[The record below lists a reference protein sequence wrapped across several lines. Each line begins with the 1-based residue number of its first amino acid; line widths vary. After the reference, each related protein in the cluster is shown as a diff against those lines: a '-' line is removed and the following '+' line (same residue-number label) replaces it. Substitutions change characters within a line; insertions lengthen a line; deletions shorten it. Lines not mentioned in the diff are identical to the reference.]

1 MIRTHARTASVSLVL
16 LIGAA
21 AGVTAYT
28 RVSAAPTGIALV
40 NADTGPTGAR
50 VLESVQQT
58 GGYDWHILPAEAAVA
73 GDYAAVITL
82 PADLTDA
89 MTTLAGHSPRRA
101 RLTVEIHDD
110 AENATVEGAITTVSR
125 QIGAAGITTALEATA
140 HARTHISSAQF
151 TAQLLGTG
159 LDATVVGTEQFAAG
173 TEQLLDLV
181 EVAETG
187 VAQLSS
193 AIDSLTSM
201 LDDVAE
207 QAGQLATALDTTEIT
222 LSDARQAADATT
234 TGLDRILPVLH
245 ALPGADAAP
254 IADIIAKL
262 QAVRDVSG
270 QVATQLDDPAGQF
283 GTGTDPDAGLGTT
296 LHDLAGR
303 LTSISDQL
311 DQGSALAGDIPGR
324 ADEGVA
330 QLLDAAE
337 LLESG
342 IGRLQHMVSL
352 LGTQTAEASAASA
365 PAGPA
370 HQAALAQAL
379 VDPVEV
385 VRE

>member
-1 MIRTHARTASVSLVL
+1 MSLVV

-21 AGVTAYT
+21 AGVTACT

-40 NADTGPTGAR
+40 NADTGPTGDR
-50 VLESVQQT
+50 VLESVQQA
-58 GGYDWHILPAEAAVA
+58 GGYDWHILSAEAADT

-82 PADLTDA
+82 PADLSDA
-89 MTTLAGHSPRRA
+89 MTTLAGTSPRRA

-110 AENATVEGAITTVSR
+110 AANATVEGAITSVTR
-125 QIGAAGITTALEATA
+125 QIGAAGIATALEATA
-140 HARTHISSAQF
+140 RARTHISSAQF

-159 LDATVVGTEQFAAG
+159 LDAAVAGTEQFDAG
-173 TEQLLDLV
+173 SEQLLDLV
-181 EVAETG
+181 EVTETG

-193 AIDSLTSM
+193 AIDSLTAT
-201 LDDVAE
+201 LDGVAG
-207 QAGQLATALDTTEIT
+207 QAGMLATALDTTEIT
-222 LSDARQAADATT
+222 LGEARQAAAATT
-234 TGLDRILPVLH
+234 TGLDRILPLLRG
-245 ALPGADAAP
+245 LPGAGAAP

-270 QVATQLDDPAGQF
+270 QVTAQLDDPAEPLGP
-283 GTGTDPDAGLGTT
+283 GTDPDAGLGTT

-303 LTSISDQL
+303 LAAISDQL
-311 DQGSALAGDIPGR
+311 DQGSAMAADIPAR

-352 LGTQTAEASAASA
+352 LGTHTAAASAAIA
-365 PAGPA
+365 PAGA
-370 HQAALAQAL
+370 AQQAALAQAL
-379 VDPVEV
+379 SDPVEV
-385 VRE
+385 IRE